1 MGGPSGK
8 RSIGF
13 SVNVLAFY
21 GVCIATGRLCIL
33 EARQWRYIMITALND
48 LPNLCLYMKLAT
60 QRCR

>member
-33 EARQWRYIMITALND
+33 DRGATMALYND
-48 LPNLCLYMKLAT
+48 YCIK
-60 QRCR
+60 